1 MFALL
6 LPGPFYVAVIF
17 SWHDWLKNVTLVAQP
32 QGWSRRLSFV
42 WILLSDLL
50 SISCPFSFFPAS
62 LSLSRTVTVVL
73 GVPFDAFSF
82 ALLSPAEC
90 ASVLCTFNATSCDSV
105 CTMCVPVSSNCV
117 LHVGK
122 QSDAGCCSSRTV
134 AAGFQCHTL
143 SLLRCLSGCVHKLL
157 WHTHTQKNYC
167 DTHILKK
174 ITVTHTYTQSVI
186 CSEQGRLLPQCRPLT
201 ISWFS
206 LSNLHLNAV
215 KSTWGRMWVR
225 ESTKICQDTSE
236 GWTRTLPGERSFH

>member
-1 MFALL
+1 M
-6 LPGPFYVAVIF
+6 
-17 SWHDWLKNVTLVAQP
+17 AQP

-42 WILLSDLL
+42 WMLLSDLL
-50 SISCPFSFFPAS
+50 CINCPFSFFPAS

-105 CTMCVPVSSNCV
+105 CTMCVCAPVSSNCV

-122 QSDAGCCSSRTV
+122 QSDAGCCCSRTV
-134 AAGFQCHTL
+134 AAGFQCHTM

-167 DTHILKK
+167 DP
-174 ITVTHTYTQSVI
+174 HTGPTF
-186 CSEQGRLLPQCRPLT
+186 LLLLQCRPLT

-206 LSNLHLNAV
+206 LSNLHLNTV
-215 KSTWGRMWVR
+215 KSTWCRMWVR
-225 ESTKICQDTSE
+225 ESTKIYQDTSE
-236 GWTRTLPGERSFH
+236 GWRRTLPGERSFH